1 MGRRRKFKYGEMAI
15 DKGGQLWAIV
25 DYYQDNQGRGR
36 YRGIRVT
43 NQYNGKLYGD
53 SAWLEVYDLR
63 QALAKKAQ
71 ELGIPHDQFSD
82 WDRAL
87 EYLLRMWEKNKRQDL
102 QKAMF
107 YMNKLLEK
115 LPEEVSVSGVPY
127 KVPSSSILSNGV

>member
-1 MGRRRKFKYGEMAI
+1 MAAMKSLTMEIEEYQNMGFNGTTHDDFDMVNKPKH
-15 DKGGQLWAIV
+15 
-25 DYYQDNQGRGR
+25 YQIMPG
-36 YRGIRVT
+36 
-43 NQYNGKLYGD
+43 
-53 SAWLEVYDLR
+53 LEVYDLR

-102 QKAMF
+102 QKSMF
-107 YMNKLLEK
+107 YMKKLLEK

-127 KVPSSSILSNGV
+127 KVPSSSILGSGV

>member
-1 MGRRRKFKYGEMAI
+1 MASMKSLAMEI
-15 DKGGQLWAIV
+15 EE
-25 DYYQDNQGRGR
+25 YQNMAF
-36 YRGIRVT
+36 
-43 NQYNGKLYGD
+43 NGTTHDDFDMVNKPKHYQIMPG
-53 SAWLEVYDLR
+53 LEVYDLR

-102 QKAMF
+102 QKSMF

-127 KVPSSSILSNGV
+127 KVPSSPILGCGV

>member
-1 MGRRRKFKYGEMAI
+1 MASMKSLAMEIEEYQNMGFNGTTHDDFDMVNKPKH
-15 DKGGQLWAIV
+15 
-25 DYYQDNQGRGR
+25 YQIMQG
-36 YRGIRVT
+36 
-43 NQYNGKLYGD
+43 
-53 SAWLEVYDLR
+53 LEVYDLR

-102 QKAMF
+102 RKAMF

-127 KVPSSSILSNGV
+127 KVPSSSILGSGV